1 MLEAIYAKRELLKEK
16 RTPFTVVACTIFLI
30 GLILSFRQ
38 LNIDLMSLNIWPA
51 LGLFFVMAP
60 LGILY
65 GALGLMLLVHIAGGD
80 KLGLVSST
88 KITAYAQLAEALPLP
103 GGAIVRSA
111 ALVKSGVKTKKSVGL
126 VVATAILWI
135 SMASL
140 GAGAVLLPQDTPI
153 AYVLL
158 LAGFIGFLP
167 VVFWIYSL
175 STIGVTAVIIIH
187 RLAGILMMALRLFLA
202 FAILKMT
209 VDFPTALFF
218 TFANIAGTATSLAPA
233 GLGVGELFAAGMA
246 GLVQMAPATA
256 FLAIALNRILGLA
269 SCTLLVGLNSLCD
282 RRGQKSS
289 LMENIS

>member
-1 MLEAIYAKRELLKEK
+1 MYKR
-16 RTPFTVVACTIFLI
+16 
-30 GLILSFRQ
+30 Q
-38 LNIDLMSLNIWPA
+38 
-51 LGLFFVMAP
+51 
-60 LGILY
+60 
-65 GALGLMLLVHIAGGD
+65 
-80 KLGLVSST
+80 
-88 KITAYAQLAEALPLP
+88 LP

-140 GAGAVLLPQDTPI
+140 GAGAVLLPQATPI

-175 STIGVTAVIIIH
+175 STIGVTAVIIIQ